1 MLAMDSGN
9 AHLAA
14 MYGVPTMTLWG
25 NTHPYAGFAPVF
37 QPENHQLLPD
47 RNQYPGLPT
56 SVFGKEVP
64 KGYEKVMETIDPKTV
79 AHKMRELLEAA
90 RAE

>member
-1 MLAMDSGN
+1 
-9 AHLAA
+9 
-14 MYGVPTMTLWG
+14 
-25 NTHPYAGFAPVF
+25 
-37 QPENHQLLPD
+37 LLPD
-47 RNQYPGLPT
+47 RNQHPGLPT